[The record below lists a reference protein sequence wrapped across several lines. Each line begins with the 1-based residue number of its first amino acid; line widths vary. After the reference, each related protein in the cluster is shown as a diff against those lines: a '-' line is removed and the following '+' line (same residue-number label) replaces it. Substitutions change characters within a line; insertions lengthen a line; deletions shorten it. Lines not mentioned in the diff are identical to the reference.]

1 MSRIEVT
8 QLFEKLSDEV
18 SKIITIEK
26 SRIVDIEYIVKL
38 EK

>member
-18 SKIITIEK
+18 SKITNIEK
-26 SRIVDIEYIVKL
+26 SRLVDIEYIVKL